1 MSTQSERSKQRAGKG
16 SSVASPTS
24 AMAPGCFFRAD
35 NTDLGSMSRDMG
47 WSPRLTERPPL
58 ALPTSKTCP
67 EDGGRTVFNF
77 STTTERPAAFWT
89 SS

>member
-1 MSTQSERSKQRAGKG
+1 VVGDVDAQRNVEAESRKGK
-16 SSVASPTS
+16 
-24 AMAPGCFFRAD
+24 
-35 NTDLGSMSRDMG
+35 LGGVPHQRNAARVLDMG

-58 ALPTSKTCP
+58 ALPTSKTRP
-67 EDGGRTVFNF
+67 ADGGRTVFNF